1 MVISLDFELHWGV
14 RDWMPVNGRYR
25 SNLLGARSAVPR
37 LLEIFQEFEVAATWA
52 TVGLLFAATR
62 AEAKHFAPVRKPRY
76 LDRTLWPY
84 AEPVGDDEAEDPL
97 HYARSLIQ
105 LIKVTPRQEI
115 ASHTF
120 SHYYCLEPG
129 QQADDFRADLESAIA
144 IAEHC
149 GIRLRTVV
157 FPRNQVNPAYA
168 PILREAGFSAYRG
181 NQAGEAYRAVP
192 GDALDGRM
200 RVRRLLDAYVDLDR
214 ASPVA
219 CADLLDADGLVN
231 VRASRFL
238 RPFKPL
244 LASIESRRL
253 RRICGGLDEAARSGG
268 IFHLWWHP
276 HNFGAHLTEN
286 LRSLRHILEHF
297 SRLRRTEGFMSLN
310 MADVAEQ
317 VAAGHH

>member
-14 RDWMPVNGRYR
+14 RDWTPVNGRYR

-37 LLEIFQEFEVAATWA
+37 LLEIFAEFEVAASWA

-62 AEAKHFAPVRKPRY
+62 AEAEHFAPVRKPRY
-76 LDRTLWPY
+76 LDRALWPY
-84 AEPVGDDEAEDPL
+84 AEPVGDSEAEDPL
-97 HYARSLIQ
+97 HYARSLIE

-129 QQADDFRADLESAIA
+129 QQADDFRADLESARA

-157 FPRNQVNPAYA
+157 FPRNQMNPAYA
-168 PILREAGFSAYRG
+168 PVLREAGFAAYRG
-181 NQAGEAYRAVP
+181 NQAGAAYRAVP

-200 RVRRLLDAYVDLDR
+200 RVRRLLDAYIHRDG
-214 ASPVA
+214 ASA
-219 CADLLDADGLVN
+219 FGWGDLLDADGLVN
-231 VRASRFL
+231 VRASQFL
-238 RPFKPL
+238 RPFTPL
-244 LASIESRRL
+244 LRSIDSRRL
-253 RRICGGLDEAARSGG
+253 GRVCSGLDEAARSGG

-276 HNFGAHLTEN
+276 HNFGAHLGEN
-286 LRSLRHILEHF
+286 LGSLRHILEHF
-297 SRLRRTEGFMSLN
+297 SSLRRTEGFMSLN

-317 VAAGHH
+317 VAAGHR